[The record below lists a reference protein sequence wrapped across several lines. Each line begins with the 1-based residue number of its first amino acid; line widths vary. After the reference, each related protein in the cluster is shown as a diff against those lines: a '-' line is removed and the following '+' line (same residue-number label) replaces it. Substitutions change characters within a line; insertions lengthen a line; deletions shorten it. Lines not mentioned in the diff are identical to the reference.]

1 MINWFL
7 KLLNLVLASNFSEAS
22 NRSIFEHFP
31 DLFHSKEVS
40 MKGTL
45 ESFSSSVLSCS
56 SINAFSSFENICSGV
71 SKVSHDLTFPKPVES
86 TNTSSATHQKLSL
99 LPNRTNC
106 EPQHHLHL
114 LVHGSRGGEIHPSLL
129 SLVDQLKSH
138 KNRSVSIEALTDDNP
153 EQIDMGNR
161 SIFLVPLFLLPG
173 KHACIDVPKIFKR
186 FEEEGQNIK
195 LFPFLGSFVP
205 WLSLIDDLI
214 RNQSPLVKPAL
225 IHHPVSSDSS
235 SAFLKSLEKFLNIP
249 LYSWSRWNQ
258 DIFNREKNDLPIPYL
273 LTPNKNVEI
282 DSKGGQLKSLLE
294 IEIIHCGLV
303 NILGNLP

>member
-1 MINWFL
+1 
-7 KLLNLVLASNFSEAS
+7 
-22 NRSIFEHFP
+22 
-31 DLFHSKEVS
+31 
-40 MKGTL
+40 MKSTF
-45 ESFSSSVLSCS
+45 ESFAASILSTS
-56 SINAFSSFENICSGV
+56 SINDLPSSKTISSGI
-71 SKVSHDLTFPKPVES
+71 SKVCHDLTFLQLVGS
-86 TNTSSATHQKLSL
+86 TNTSLGTHQKLSL

-106 EPQHHLHL
+106 EPQYHLHL
-114 LVHGSRGGEIHPSLL
+114 LVHGSRGGEIHPTLL
-129 SLVDQLKSH
+129 SLVDQLKIY
-138 KNRSVSIEALTDDNP
+138 KNRSVSIEALTDENP
-153 EQIDMGNR
+153 VHIDIGNR
-161 SIFLVPLFLLPG
+161 SMLLIPLFLLPG
-173 KHACIDVPKIFKR
+173 NHARIDVPKIFKR

-195 LFPFLGSFVP
+195 LFPFLGSFLP

-235 SAFLKSLEKFLNIP
+235 SAFLKALGKYLNIP

-273 LTPNKNVEI
+273 LTPNKNLEI

-294 IEIIHCGLV
+294 IEIIHHGLV